1 MSEVE
6 LWDTAAARTSG
17 SSGQAPRQTC
27 KRCLTILCNIRRRQY
42 LHLILGFLSAKI
54 FLRGGLKIHCLTL
67 SYWWVDISTWTSK
80 SHNWLYYYWRA
91 HALSKDCKKMSNI
104 ACMSAPRTSARMRR
118 TRTGS
123 LTPPA
128 ASSCTGWSQTSSRT
142 KWQKTRSS
150 GWIFSMS
157 IIWRVVETN
166 AL

>member
-67 SYWWVDISTWTSK
+67 SCWWVDLSTWTSP

-91 HALSKDCKKMSNI
+91 HALSKDCKNQLEKLEAAKAVWLAYLSLLSL
-104 ACMSAPRTSARMRR
+104 A
-118 TRTGS
+118 GS
-123 LTPPA
+123 LLVLLGKFLLTLPGLNWPYVA
-128 ASSCTGWSQTSSRT
+128 LLVPTGP
-142 KWQKTRSS
+142 
-150 GWIFSMS
+150 
-157 IIWRVVETN
+157 
-166 AL
+166 